1 MKGKLAWLVFWTA
14 LSGTALAQAP
24 AQPGSTGQSGTASQQ
39 PAQAQTAPAPVGKH
53 EPVAKTQEEYKAYQ
67 EAVGKPDGPS
77 AEAAA
82 DAFAKQFPQ
91 SELRAPLFQHV
102 MSLYQN
108 ANNSDKV
115 LEWGRKTLDVEPDN
129 GPALVTVATVLS
141 TRTQETDLDRDERL
155 AEAKKY
161 ATRAIELANA
171 GQAVPA
177 GTPAAQAGPYRD
189 TILSMAYAALGSVEF
204 DYKNYAAAEQDLR
217 KSVSPS
223 LAEPD
228 PVTWYQLA
236 LTLQREN
243 KNADALTAT
252 QKCVEVA
259 KDSPQV
265 ASVCKNLET
274 YLEKVVSNP
283 PAKPANNSSAPPSQ
297 VPVQPK

>member
-1 MKGKLAWLVFWTA
+1 MKGTMAALVMWAA
-14 LSGTALAQAP
+14 LSVSALAQAP
-24 AQPGSTGQSGTASQQ
+24 AQPSNAGQSSTAPQPQ
-39 PAQAQTAPAPVGKH
+39 PAQTPATPGKH

-67 EAVGKPDGPS
+67 DAVSKPDGPS

-177 GTPAAQAGPYRD
+177 GTPAAQIGPYRD
-189 TILSMAYAALGSVEF
+189 TILSMAYAALGAVEF
-204 DYKNYAAAEQDLR
+204 DYKNYTAAEMDLR
-217 KSVSPS
+217 KSVAPS

-243 KNADALTAT
+243 KNSDALTAT
-252 QKCVEVA
+252 QKCVAAA

-265 ASVCKNLET
+265 ANVCKNLET

-283 PAKPANNSSAPPSQ
+283 PAKPANNSPAPPSQ
-297 VPVQPK
+297 SQVQPK